1 MNNVASN
8 KPSSSS
14 SPDAQH
20 AAKPRKPYHTPRME
34 DYGAV
39 NELTRSA
46 SYTGSFESDLALGYT
61 STAP

>member
-1 MNNVASN
+1 MKNVASN
-8 KPSSSS
+8 TPSSS
-14 SPDAQH
+14 SPDAQR

-46 SYTGSFESDLALGYT
+46 PSGGYSYVDFTTTYNSN
-61 STAP
+61 